1 MSTSLP
7 VFEAKDLQ
15 VLRGGSLILNVP
27 HFSVG
32 EGEIFVLIGPNGAGK
47 STLLQALSALLKPSR
62 GEIFF
67 RGRKIGADISVLQY
81 RRRLAMILQ
90 EPLLFDT
97 TVYNNVASGLKIR
110 RMKKEE
116 IEPIVRRALERFGI
130 AHLKDRSARTLSG
143 GEARR
148 ASIARAFAT
157 NPEVLLLDEPFS
169 ALDPIMREAL
179 IEDLAQVLRETRITT
194 IFVTHDRA
202 EAFRLATRVGVMNG
216 GEILQTGSCEEVMN
230 HPVNEFVASLVGVET
245 ILHAE
250 VTQRNSS
257 TLIASVS
264 GQDIEAVGN
273 MDPGE
278 GVVLCIRPEN
288 VTLWNTAPGDPASGK
303 NTLRGKVEKITSM
316 GPYHKVRLNCGFPLV
331 AYVPTHALTALHLKE
346 GAEALASFDAAAV
359 HVIRRAMG
367 VGYEQ
372 KGRLS

>member
-27 HFSVG
+27 FFSVG

-47 STLLQALSALLKPSR
+47 STLLQSLSALLKPSR

-67 RGRKIGADISVLQY
+67 RGRKIGADISGLAY

-110 RMKKEE
+110 RMKQEE
-116 IEPIVRRALERFGI
+116 IEPIVRKALERFGI

-179 IEDLAQVLRETRITT
+179 IEDLDQVLRETRITT
-194 IFVTHDRA
+194 IFVTHDRT

-216 GEILQTGSCEEVMN
+216 GEILQTGSPDEVMN
-230 HPVNEFVASLVGVET
+230 QPVNEFVASLVGVET
-245 ILHAE
+245 ILHGE
-250 VTQRNSS
+250 VMRRNSR
-257 TLIASVS
+257 TFIASVL
-264 GQDIEAVGN
+264 GQEIEAVGGL
-273 MDPGE
+273 DAGAQ
-278 GVVLCIRPEN
+278 VVLCIRPEN
-288 VTLWNTAPGDPASGK
+288 VTLSNTATGEPGSGR
-303 NTLRGKVEKITSM
+303 NMLHGKVEKITPM
-316 GPYHKVRLNCGFPLV
+316 GLYQKVRMNCGFPLV
-331 AYVPTHALTALHLKE
+331 SYVTTQSLTALRLKE
-346 GAEALASFDAAAV
+346 GAEALASFNVTAI
-359 HVIRRAMG
+359 HVIRKEPP
-367 VGYEQ
+367 VGP
-372 KGRLS
+372 